1 MRLNEVYRNSGLGKW
16 FHGESANKTPGW
28 DRYNSSGKRVGE
40 CGDAEK
46 GDPYSACLS
55 KQKAE
60 KLGKEGIASFVER
73 KRAAQTEAGRGKKG
87 SKSKGQ
93 KPVFVS
99 TGASEK
105 RKVDEQMEPV
115 NEGCGCEKKTLFG
128 KIKDKMEKKLL
139 KEEAPLNKP
148 FRTPGGP
155 KKFGVRVK
163 NEKGNII
170 TVRFGDPNMEIK
182 RDDPNRRSNFRAR
195 HNCAN
200 PGPKTKARYWS
211 CRMWEKGKPVSK
223 LVKEHKNFT
232 EADLSQFLNKKVLVE
247 THNDSFSGILGTV
260 KTNYGIFENEK
271 LKRTFDLHEI
281 VKVVCGEQKI
291 LITEKNVPNDSEAW
305 SDCKA
310 QAKKKFD
317 VYPCVSLDS
326 LAITKQGPVSYDQ
339 LKIGQEILTYN
350 IKKEELEWG
359 PVKNIHFFEKAPL
372 LQMGKPT
379 GFQIKCTPNHKWVV
393 KHGSEYDKTD
403 LIETKDLNKH
413 MQIITCASL
422 NNDSNLILENWSKKD
437 SWIEKILTM
446 SKNER
451 EIFLASAIVYDG
463 HDKGISSKIIN
474 RHTFGFSQKEEDHF
488 YATIFAAFLNGYH
501 VSFSDKYPDMQA
513 ATIIRNKPTH
523 NTQNLIIKEIQS
535 EDVWCPE
542 TENNT
547 WVMIQNGFITITG
560 NSAYANA
567 WAAKCYKKKGGTWKA
582 LKEQN
587 ELLETIVKRGDQWVL
602 MNKAGTKV
610 LGKHPSKEAALK
622 QEQAIQISKHMQEE
636 TNLILAE
643 KLKNK
648 FFRDISEDIVNP
660 DNIGKLT
667 PQKTN
672 PRAINRDKTR
682 EKVKDRSKVVTGP
695 KDKDGKLVRMDTP
708 KEASYRLATYIE
720 LKKADGSKGKDSKK
734 KKKKSNK

>member
-40 CGDAEK
+40 CGDAKK

-60 KLGKEGIASFVER
+60 KLGKEGIASFVKR
-73 KRAAQTEAGRGKKG
+73 KRAAQSEAGRGEKGTG
-87 SKSKGQ
+87 SKGK
-93 KPVFVS
+93 KPIFVK

-105 RKVDEQMEPV
+105 RKVEEQMEPIK
-115 NEGCGCEKKTLFG
+115 EGCGCEKTSLFG
-128 KIKDKMEKKLL
+128 KIKDKMKKKLL

-182 RDDPNRRSNFRAR
+182 RDDPKRRSNFRAR
-195 HNCAN
+195 HGCDN

-223 LVKEHKNFT
+223 LVKEHTDFT
-232 EADLSQFLNKKVLVE
+232 EIDLSSFLNKKVLIE
-247 THNDSFSGILGTV
+247 SHKGSHTGILGTAKGKYCLLENGEL
-260 KTNYGIFENEK
+260 KTTFEPY
-271 LKRTFDLHEI
+271 EI
-281 VKVVCGEQKI
+281 TKVICEGKKVLI
-291 LITEKNVPNDSEAW
+291 LEKNVPNDSEAW

-317 VYPCVSLDS
+317 VYPCVPLDS
-326 LAITKQGPVSYDQ
+326 LAISKKGPVSYNEVK
-339 LKIGQEILTYN
+339 LGEEILTYN
-350 IKKEELEWG
+350 IQNKELEWK
-359 PVKNIHFFEKAPL
+359 PVKNVHYFEKAPL
-372 LQMGKPT
+372 VQMGKST

-393 KHGSEYDKTD
+393 NNGSNYSNTS
-403 LIETKDLNKH
+403 LVETKDINSH
-413 MQIITCASL
+413 MQLITCSSL
-422 NNDSNLILENWSKKD
+422 NNSDEILLENWSKKD
-437 SWIEKILTM
+437 SWVEKVISM
-446 SKNER
+446 SKNQR

-463 HDKGISSKIIN
+463 HDKGISTKISG
-474 RHTFGFSQKEEDHF
+474 RHTFGFSQKNEDHF
-488 YATIFAAFLNGYH
+488 YATILAAYLNGYH
-501 VSFSDKYPDMQA
+501 VSFFDKNPEMQA
-513 ATIIRNKPTH
+513 ATIIRNKNNH
-523 NTQNLIIKEIQS
+523 NTQNLIIKDTEP

-567 WAAKCYKKKGGTWKA
+567 WAAKCYKKKGGTWK
-582 LKEQN
+582 KMNEDVQN
-587 ELLETIVKRGDQWVL
+587 ISETIVKRDDKWVL

-610 LGKHPSKEAALK
+610 LGTHPSREAALK
-622 QEQAIQISKHMQEE
+622 QERAIQVSKRMHEE
-636 TNLILAE
+636 TDLILAE
-643 KLKNK
+643 KLKNC
-648 FFRDISEDIVNP
+648 FFGDISEDIVNP
-660 DNIGKLT
+660 DNKGKLT
-667 PQKTN
+667 PQRTN
-672 PRAINRDKTR
+672 PRAKSRDRIR

-695 KDKDGKLVRMDTP
+695 KDKNGNKLRDDTP
-708 KEASYRLATYIE
+708 EEASYRLATYIE
-720 LKKADGSKGKDSKK
+720 LKGKNGGKKDKK
-734 KKKKSNK
+734 KNNK